1 MRINTRDIETS
12 LEYSLL
18 LCHDPVQIIFLSG
31 QNVWNIGLNHIKNI
45 FEYKMDLRQF
55 YFRVTIW

>member
-18 LCHDPVQIIFLSG
+18 LCHDPVQTTFLSG
-31 QNVWNIGLNHIKNI
+31 QNMWNIDLNHIKNI
-45 FEYKMDLRQF
+45 FDDKMDLRQF

>member
-18 LCHDPVQIIFLSG
+18 LCHDPVQITFLSG